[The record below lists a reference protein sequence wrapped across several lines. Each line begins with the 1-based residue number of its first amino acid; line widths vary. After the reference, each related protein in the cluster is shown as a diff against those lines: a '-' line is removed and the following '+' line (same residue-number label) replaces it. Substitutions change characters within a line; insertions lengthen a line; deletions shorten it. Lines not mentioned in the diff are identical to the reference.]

1 MSQDIPRRVTV
12 DSHVVA
18 RLVFEKI
25 FPAMQGEPT
34 DAMVLSLIC
43 AAALAMRPGISPEKL
58 QACILD
64 TSGYLIT
71 MLQDEVAPKD
81 AN

>member
-1 MSQDIPRRVTV
+1 MSQETVRRVSV
-12 DSHVVA
+12 SSQQIA
-18 RLVFEKI
+18 ELVFQKI
-25 FPAMQGEPT
+25 FPAMQGQPI

-43 AAALAMRPGISPEKL
+43 AAALAMRPSMEQEKL
-58 QACILD
+58 HQVILD

-71 MLQDEVAPKD
+71 QLQDEVAAAD